1 MSVATQLQ
9 REVKVESTAGE
20 RPAVKSPYV
29 GLVPFSESDTE
40 FFFGRKKESRVIAA
54 NLRAARVTLF
64 YGPSGVGKSSVLRA
78 GVVSTL
84 RAISQRDLK
93 VRGAPDFAVVYFST
107 WTSDPLEGLSKAI
120 REAVKASLEQNTID
134 DIPPTRSLVEIVKTW
149 TERYGIEL
157 LIILDQFE
165 EYFLYHKHESGP
177 GTFADEFPAVIN
189 DPYLRARFLISMRD
203 DTLSR
208 LDRFKSSIPNL
219 FDNRLQID
227 YLDLASAR
235 EAITEPVKKYNEL
248 YAKENPFV
256 FDHDQVEM
264 QVGGNGSGK
273 FLVDEVLSQVQVGKV
288 TIGVTGQGA
297 IKREKG
303 EDDPQAQAP
312 KVPIEAPYLQ
322 LVMMRIWNDETTVN
336 THQLKADTLD
346 KLGGSQ
352 QIVED
357 HLDKF
362 MEGLSEQQQ
371 DVAARVFFYLVTPSG
386 EKIAHTVETLAKYTE
401 HPVEVVEP
409 LLEKLL
415 KLSEGKEEYRI
426 LRKIDVNPGKE
437 AVRYAVFHDALAPAV
452 LAWSQKHENEKNKKY
467 EAAKAMNWIVA
478 IVLIGMVLMAIIFQV
493 NEAQKREA
501 ANLAAE
507 QLQKEKN
514 EAMKREVDLI
524 AQRETLRPYKE
535 TIQSLVALTSGSAE
549 HKVAAISILRSQIE
563 NKKLDPELVPLIN
576 PLLEKVAKTKTQAGI
591 EAREAVNE
599 FAQQAQDTRVSPR
612 VYIKIQDEGQL
623 DKARSYQQQLNAGLL
638 SNIPGVRPKIFA
650 PGIQNVGTRKSVTM
664 SELRYFRPTDLE
676 RQIGEQLIQILH
688 TAGLTNVYLRLVGGY
703 EDNPDIRP
711 NHFELWL
718 SSDVR

>member
-1 MSVATQLQ
+1 MSVATQPQ
-9 REVKVESTAGE
+9 REVTTELTTGD
-20 RPAVKSPYV
+20 RPAVTSPYV
-29 GLVPFSESDTE
+29 GLVPFSESDAE
-40 FFFGRKKESRVIAA
+40 FFFGRKKESRIIAA
-54 NLRAARVTLF
+54 NLRAARLTLF

-84 RAISQRDLK
+84 REILQRDLK

-120 REAVKASLEQNTID
+120 REAVKASLEQDTID

-157 LIILDQFE
+157 LVILDQFE
-165 EYFLYHKHESGP
+165 EYFLYHGDESGP
-177 GTFADEFPAVIN
+177 GTFADEFPGVIN

-235 EAITEPVKKYNEL
+235 EAVIEPVRKYNRL

-256 FDHDQVEM
+256 FDHDQVDM

-297 IKREKG
+297 VKKEKG
-303 EDDPQAQAP
+303 EDDPQTQAFR
-312 KVPIEAPYLQ
+312 VPIEAPYLQ
-322 LVMMRIWNDETTVN
+322 LVMMRIWNDETTIN

-352 QIVED
+352 QIVEE

-362 MEGLSEQQQ
+362 MEGLSEPEQ
-371 DVAARVFFYLVTPSG
+371 DVAARVFYYLVTPSG
-386 EKIAHTVETLAKYTE
+386 EKIAHTVETLAEYTGRRDE
-401 HPVEVVEP
+401 EVEP

-437 AVRYAVFHDALAPAV
+437 AIRYAVFHDALAPAV
-452 LAWSQKHENEKNKKY
+452 LAWSEKHQNEKNKRK
-467 EAAKAMNWIVA
+467 EAAKARDWIVVT
-478 IVLIGMVLMAIIFQV
+478 ILIGLVILALIFMV
-493 NEAQKREA
+493 NEEQQRLA
-501 ANLAAE
+501 ANLAEA
-507 QLQKEKN
+507 QLQQEKS
-514 EAMKREVDLI
+514 EAMKREADLI
-524 AQRETLRPYKE
+524 AQRETLKPYKE

-549 HKVAAISILRSQIE
+549 RKEAAISTLRGQIE

-576 PLLEKVAKTKTQAGI
+576 PLLEQVAKTKTQAGI

-599 FAQQAQDTRVSPR
+599 FAQQAQDTRLSPR
-612 VYIKIQDEGQL
+612 VYIQIQDDGQL
-623 DKARSYQQQLNAGLL
+623 EKARLYQQQLNAGLL
-638 SNIPGVRPKIFA
+638 SNIPNVRQKIIA
-650 PGIQNVGTRKSVTM
+650 PSIQNVGTRKSVTM
-664 SELRYFRPTDLE
+664 SELRYFHSTDLE

-688 TAGLTNVYLRLVGGY
+688 TAGLTAVYLRLVKGY